1 MAHLLEQLGHW
12 SKASCSCI
20 IPHAIGDFIEIIAK
34 RTAIF
39 AKTQETT
46 HKPLRVVSCLLL
58 VRPEKEILMK
68 AIALKCK
75 QSVPVIASADV
86 RKTIDY
92 YANVLG
98 FQEHFVY
105 GDPPV
110 YAGIKRDDALLYI
123 GHDPILVQQL
133 KDGCHNPD
141 VFLWVEGVDE
151 LYQEHK
157 AKGAKIVE
165 EIADRPWDA
174 RQYVVE
180 DPSGYYLKIAQP
192 INSID

>member
-1 MAHLLEQLGHW
+1 L
-12 SKASCSCI
+12 
-20 IPHAIGDFIEIIAK
+20 P
-34 RTAIF
+34 
-39 AKTQETT
+39 
-46 HKPLRVVSCLLL
+46 VVCCLLL
-58 VRPEKEILMK
+58 IRPGKEIAVK
-68 AIALKCK
+68 VVKLKFK

-86 RKTIDY
+86 RKTIDF

-105 GDPPV
+105 GEPPV

-123 GHDPILVQQL
+123 GHDPILVQRL
-133 KDGCHNPD
+133 KDGGLHPD

-174 RQYVVE
+174 RQYVIE

-192 INSID
+192 IDSID